1 MTINE
6 IKKELEP
13 FQFENSECTKNSNI
27 LRQNNNFNIEGK
39 QKESD
44 EGVTKRNEKNII
56 KKKSIKSQETLIE
69 LGSEEKTTLNVDLAM
84 KNEGLNAI

>member
-1 MTINE
+1 M
-6 IKKELEP
+6 
-13 FQFENSECTKNSNI
+13 
-27 LRQNNNFNIEGK
+27 
-39 QKESD
+39 
-44 EGVTKRNEKNII
+44 NEKRII